1 MSGALGFEN
10 VLTGVR
16 PVLPS
21 TACVARAAA
30 QTGMDRALMF
40 RIDVRTIVALRV
52 EACVADFRDRIARM
66 SATHATAKILRT
78 ELKVGLE
85 IHIELATRSKMFTRA
100 PNPAHPDF
108 YDCAPNSLV
117 DPVVMALPGSLPV
130 MNLIAVEMSMQVGM
144 ALGCEIASFSKWD
157 RKNYFYP
164 DLPKAYQIS
173 QYDLPLCINGSVEI
187 PVSAGGSR
195 SIGIIRAHL
204 EEDTGKLSHEL
215 PGGVAYAGSLVDL
228 NRAGTPLLE
237 VVTAPDFDC
246 ADDVVTF
253 GQELRNI
260 CRFLG
265 VTGGIM
271 QRGHMRF
278 EPNVNV
284 LLTLEDGSVVKT
296 PIVEIK
302 NLNSFKAVKGAIEFE
317 TKRQVEEWR
326 VTGRVMG
333 KGMKITRGWD
343 DLKGQ
348 TFVQR
353 EKEDAHDYR
362 YFPDPDLV
370 PVVVD
375 DAWRARV
382 RATLPELPMA
392 RRARYREQ
400 FRLSEVDARVLTD
413 DADFCAF
420 YESCVAATTA
430 KGCFKAITDAGYAT
444 GKMLLNAGSKRA
456 NERNC
461 MVQELGIDAN
471 QVADVLALRE
481 DGTVGPQ
488 AADLLFGFLCDTKD
502 NAATVAEQQGLVQ
515 VRDESAL
522 EAWCDQAIAAN
533 PQPAADVRAG
543 KVAAIGRLVG
553 AVMKL
558 SAGKAEAQSVNDML
572 RKRLS

>member
-1 MSGALGFEN
+1 
-10 VLTGVR
+10 
-16 PVLPS
+16 
-21 TACVARAAA
+21 
-30 QTGMDRALMF
+30 
-40 RIDVRTIVALRV
+40 
-52 EACVADFRDRIARM
+52 M
-66 SATHATAKILRT
+66 SATHSTAKIVHTQLM
-78 ELKVGLE
+78 VGLE

-108 YDCAPNSLV
+108 YDCLPNALV
-117 DPVVMALPGSLPV
+117 DPVILALPGSLPV
-130 MNLIAVEMSMQVGM
+130 MNLAAVEMSMQVGL

-173 QYDLPLCINGSVEI
+173 QYDLPLCINGAVEI
-187 PVSAGGSR
+187 PAAAGGMR
-195 SIGIIRAHL
+195 TIGIIRAHL

-215 PGGVAYAGSLVDL
+215 PGGGAYAGSLVDL

-246 ADDVVTF
+246 AEDVVTF

-278 EPNVNV
+278 EPNVN
-284 LLTLEDGSVVKT
+284 LTLTLEDGSIVKT

-302 NLNSFKAVKGAIEFE
+302 NLNSFKAVKGAIEYE
-317 TKRQVEEWR
+317 TKRQVDAWR
-326 VTGRVMG
+326 ADGRVMG

-343 DLKGQ
+343 DLKGS
-348 TFVQR
+348 TFMQR

-370 PVVVD
+370 PVVVSEE
-375 DAWRARV
+375 WRARI

-392 RRARYREQ
+392 RRARYRDQ

-420 YESCVAATTA
+420 YEACVVATTA
-430 KGCFKAITDAGYAT
+430 KGCFGQLTDAGYAT

-456 NERNC
+456 NERSC
-461 MVQELGIDAN
+461 MVQELGIDAS
-471 QVADVLALRE
+471 QVAEVLALRE
-481 DGTVGPQ
+481 AGTVGPQ
-488 AADLLFGFLCDTKD
+488 AADLLFGFLCDTKED
-502 NAATVAEQQGLVQ
+502 AAQVAEKNGLVQ
-515 VRDESAL
+515 VRDTGAL
-522 EAWCDQAIAAN
+522 EAWCDAAIAAN

-543 KVAAIGRLVG
+543 KMAAIGRLVG

-558 SAGKAEAQSVNDML
+558 SGGKAEAQSVNDML